1 MTVTVEVFELVFE
14 APPDVAEPPVVLPL
28 TLAVPLVE
36 LWLLLLAVA
45 MLFVTT
51 LFSVKLLLTLAW
63 LFEPGPVVEIVT
75 LSVGGASGV
84 TGVELLLFT
93 FTVAVLVLP
102 LVAVPELAEPPVVL
116 PLTLVAPLVAP
127 WLLLL
132 FELTE
137 LLVVGVTEALLLTPA
152 WLFEPA
158 PVPVIVTDEAAA
170 TPTPRPTVA
179 MAIAP

>member
-36 LWLLLLAVA
+36 LWLLVLAVA
-45 MLFVTT
+45 ILLVTT
-51 LFSVKLLLTLAW
+51 AFSVRLLLTLAW
-63 LFEPGPVVEIVT
+63 LFELGPVVETVI
-75 LSVGGASGV
+75 LSVGGANGV
-84 TGVELLLFT
+84 TVVLLLL
-93 FTVAVLVLP
+93 TVTLAWLVLP
-102 LVAVPELAEPPVVL
+102 LVAVPEPAEPPVVL

-132 FELTE
+132 VELTE
-137 LLVVGVTEALLLTPA
+137 LLVGVVTEALLLTDA
-152 WLFEPA
+152 WLFELV
-158 PVPVIVTDEAAA
+158 PVPVIVTVEAAA